1 MMDAETE
8 PVASGAGGAGQP
20 GIYVHV
26 PFCAHRCHYCD
37 FNTYADLDA
46 LMERYA
52 AAVVREVERTFAAR
66 DAWPAFGSVFIG
78 GGTPTLLHSEQLRS
92 LVSAI
97 AHSVRLE
104 AGAEVTVEANPE
116 TVTVEYMQALA
127 EAGVNRVSMGAQSF
141 APHVLEFLGRR
152 HTADRPLEA
161 VGAVRAAGIDRV
173 SLDLI
178 YGAPGETDAD
188 WEHSLRTAVDAGLD
202 HISAYALTVEA
213 NTQYAAM
220 VKADPGLAPDEDV
233 QADRMEVASELL
245 GAAGLDRYE
254 VSNWARPGHES
265 RHNLVYWRG
274 GDWLGIGAGA
284 HGHWRGRRTWQVR
297 APQRWVEL
305 VEAGE
310 EPLGGAE
317 LLTAE
322 QQREERLLMG
332 LRIREGVARA
342 EVEPIAEGAAAALV
356 AQGLI
361 ADDGE
366 RIRVTDEGRAL
377 TGAIILRLLP

>member
-1 MMDAETE
+1 MS
-8 PVASGAGGAGQP
+8 PPCRSVATDVTAP

-26 PFCAHRCHYCD
+26 PFCAQRCHYCD
-37 FNTYADLDA
+37 FNTYTDLDA
-46 LMERYA
+46 LMGRYA
-52 AAVVREVERTFAAR
+52 AAVVREVERTFASR
-66 DAWPAFGSVFIG
+66 DDWPAFGSVFVG

-97 AHSVRLE
+97 AHSGRLE
-104 AGAEVTVEANPE
+104 ARAEVTVEANPE
-116 TVTVEYMQALA
+116 TVTVAYMQALA

-152 HTADRPLEA
+152 HTADKPLEA
-161 VGAVRAAGIDRV
+161 VHAVRAAGIDRV

-188 WEHSLRTAVDAGLD
+188 WAHSLRTAVDAGLD

-220 VKADPGLAPDEDV
+220 VKADPRLAPDEDI
-233 QADRMEVASELL
+233 QADRMEAAAELL
-245 GAAGLDRYE
+245 GGAGLDRYE

-284 HGHWRGRRTWQVR
+284 HGHWQGRRTWQVR
-297 APQRWVEL
+297 SPQRWVEL

-310 EPLGGAE
+310 ELLGGAE
-317 LLTAE
+317 VLTAE
-322 QQREERLLMG
+322 QRREERLLMG
-332 LRIREGVARA
+332 LRIREGVRRD
-342 EVEPIAEGAAAALV
+342 EIEPIDEGAAAALA

-377 TGAIILRLLP
+377 TGAVVLRLLP